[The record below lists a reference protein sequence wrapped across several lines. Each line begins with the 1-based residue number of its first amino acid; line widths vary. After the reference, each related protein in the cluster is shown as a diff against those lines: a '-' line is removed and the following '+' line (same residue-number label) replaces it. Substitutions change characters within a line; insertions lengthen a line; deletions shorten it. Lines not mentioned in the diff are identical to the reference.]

1 MRNIILILLITLTSC
16 GTRKTSKTEE
26 KLEVTKKDTTEVVIN
41 TSKVEDKTETETSK
55 VDENTNWNYMEGT
68 LSPIDPE
75 KPMTHTG
82 PDGKTNT
89 FTNTKV
95 DFGTGSGNSTKHTET
110 ARETKTESKDTS
122 VAKVNSGSTTEIKK
136 HTKTKNT
143 DRKGTGN
150 SIGFWIGIAIATCI
164 VIWFL
169 WFVIIRRKNTKNEN

>member
-1 MRNIILILLITLTSC
+1 MRKDLILWSLLFVMASC

-26 KLEVTKKDTTEVVIN
+26 KLEVTKKDTTEIVIN
-41 TSKVEDKTETETSK
+41 TGKVETKTETETAK
-55 VDENTNWNYMEGT
+55 VDENTNWNYTEGT

-95 DFGTGSGNSTKHTET
+95 DFGTGSGNSTKKTET
-110 ARETKTESKDTS
+110 TKETKTETKDTS
-122 VAKVNSGSTTEIKK
+122 ATKLNSGSATEIKK

-143 DRKGTGN
+143 DRKGTGS

-164 VIWFL
+164 VLWFL
-169 WFVIIRRKNTKNEN
+169 WFVIIRRKKSE